1 MGNSF
6 GCSYCLLILIG
17 EEVGRCLDSFFF
29 FSDNQ
34 LFMLKTMKESEFDIV
49 MKQGFLL
56 DYYKHITTNPDSL
69 LMKIFIILT
78 LGLYLNFRYSMVS
91 HF

>member
-29 FSDNQ
+29 FS
-34 LFMLKTMKESEFDIV
+34 ESTEAKIEV
-49 MKQGFLL
+49 NFLL
-56 DYYKHITTNPDSL
+56 DPVFSFGESGDLN
-69 LMKIFIILT
+69 
-78 LGLYLNFRYSMVS
+78 YLVDD
-91 HF
+91 